1 MSQSMIE
8 GGVTTERLNTA
19 TEGSPLLLNLFG
31 GFEAML
37 ADHRLVKISTKKN
50 QALLAYLAL
59 ASGRPCPRAK
69 LADLLWSDRDREHAR
84 DSLRQSLVAL
94 RRDLSGLD
102 PMPLVIEGD
111 ALMLRPALV
120 DVDVLTFARLAQSQN
135 LDDLRR
141 AAALYRGDLLEG
153 LAARDQ
159 AFDQWLTEERTRLH
173 DRAIDVLQRLA
184 PQLSGAAA
192 LAVARQLVAL
202 DPLREGSN
210 LALIRAY
217 AGQGQT
223 EMAVRQ
229 ARDYRALL
237 SHELQIPPSA
247 RVEAE
252 IAEIIA
258 GSARKSGPGPALPDP
273 NNPIPALPQRKLE
286 QGKVVIAVLPF
297 ENRSSGAESRF
308 FADALTDNVIT
319 AISRAAMFRVVARS
333 SAQTYV
339 GQAGDFRKI
348 ALDLGADYVLE
359 GGVQQAGERIR
370 LSARLIDAAAG
381 HHIWADRYE
390 CTPAELMDIQ
400 DTLAR
405 SVTASV
411 ETQIYLAKREAR
423 ASFRPAEATA
433 RDLIMRCR
441 GLLYDMSAE
450 SFDEVAE
457 LAQHAIA
464 LEPGN
469 GSAHLILAEAHL
481 HQLSM
486 GLLEHNAAS
495 VARGVELAGR
505 ALGLAPQD
513 EWAHSFM
520 AKALSEAQRYD
531 EAVGEAERALE
542 INPSLSVAIA
552 RLGELHALL
561 GRPEMAIEKCRL
573 ALKLNP
579 RNPTNF
585 WRHSS
590 IALAHFL
597 TGDHES
603 MLQEARRVHS
613 WRPDFLRGPILMAAA
628 LAALERP
635 AEARQALTAAQ
646 ALWPALDLEIVVP
659 RFMPRFA
666 RDADHQRLLDL
677 LRAAGLPERYVE

>member
-1 MSQSMIE
+1 MSPATIE
-8 GGVTTERLNTA
+8 QETTTERPA
-19 TEGSPLLLNLFG
+19 ASAVQGPLLLNLFG

-37 ADHRLVKISTKKN
+37 PDHRLIKISTKKN
-50 QALLAYLAL
+50 QALIAYLAL
-59 ASGRPCPRAK
+59 APGRPVPRAK
-69 LADLLWSDRDREHAR
+69 LADLLWSDRDRDHAR

-102 PMPLVIEGD
+102 PMPLTVEGD
-111 ALMLRPALV
+111 VLTLRPTLV

-141 AAALYRGDLLEG
+141 AAELYRGDLLDG
-153 LAARDQ
+153 VAVRDQ
-159 AFDQWLTEERTRLH
+159 AFEQWLAEERTRLH
-173 DRAIDVLQRLA
+173 DRAVDVLQRVV
-184 PQLSGAAA
+184 PHLSGVAAIA
-192 LAVARQLVAL
+192 AARQLVAL

-217 AGQGQT
+217 ASSGQT

-237 SHELQIPPSA
+237 AHELQIPPSP
-247 RVEAE
+247 RIEAE
-252 IAEIIA
+252 IGEIIA
-258 GSARKSGPGPALPDP
+258 GGSRAVRPAAADITDRAPARRP
-273 NNPIPALPQRKLE
+273 E
-286 QGKVVIAVLPF
+286 HGKVVIAVLPF
-297 ENRSSGAESRF
+297 ENRSGGAESRF

-319 AISRAAMFRVVARS
+319 AVSRAAMFRVVARS

-370 LSARLIDAAAG
+370 LSARLIDAGAG

-390 CTPAELMDIQ
+390 CTTAELMDVQ

-405 SVTASV
+405 SVMASV
-411 ETQIYLAKREAR
+411 ETQIYLAKRESR
-423 ASFRPAEATA
+423 GPFRPAEASA
-433 RDLIMRCR
+433 RDLIVRCR

-450 SFDEVAE
+450 SFEEVAD
-457 LAQHAIA
+457 LAQRAIT
-464 LEPGN
+464 LEPDN
-469 GSAHLILAEAHL
+469 GAAHLVLAESHL

-486 GLLEHNAAS
+486 GIIPHDAAT
-495 VARGVELAGR
+495 VARGLELAGR
-505 ALGLAPQD
+505 GLGLAPQD

-552 RLGELHALL
+552 RLGELFALQ
-561 GRPEMAIEKCRL
+561 GRPEAAIEKCRL
-573 ALKLNP
+573 AIKLNP

-590 IALAHFL
+590 MALAHF
-597 TGDHES
+597 TSGDHEA

-635 AEARQALTAAQ
+635 AEARTAIAAAQ
-646 ALWPALDLEIVVP
+646 ALWPKLDLETVVP

-666 RDADHQRLLDL
+666 SDADHNRLLEL
-677 LRAAGLPERYVE
+677 LRVAGLPGKS